1 MKTALEEALML
12 FVYFVIAAGAY
23 LIAMLCIP
31 FGLGFIFMEIGK
43 ELFGVGIISNLGF
56 VAGIV
61 LGYMFVFYRIIAIDD
76 SPAPPAS
83 PVPRAPPAPEN
94 KEKDWSWTFIGAT
107 GLFVFFYFKAIEK
120 LVPPPVP
127 PPAQV
132 QQEVLVPLNQPMP
145 TVKPTGTRKHRN
157 NSDLRHCLN
166 LPTNAEIIRCA
177 NQGQ

>member
-83 PVPRAPPAPEN
+83 PVPRAPPAL
-94 KEKDWSWTFIGAT
+94 KIRKRIGLGPLSARL
-107 GLFVFFYFKAIEK
+107 GYSYFF
-120 LVPPPVP
+120 
-127 PPAQV
+127 
-132 QQEVLVPLNQPMP
+132 
-145 TVKPTGTRKHRN
+145 TSKPSKNLYRHQYRRLHKFNRKF
-157 NSDLRHCLN
+157 
-166 LPTNAEIIRCA
+166 
-177 NQGQ
+177 